1 MEPAAEDMAIM
12 EDMEVSMADM
22 MTTMMIRKRGLVDME
37 GMGNM
42 EEIMGMIM
50 EEKGMVGMEI
60 MVKVDMDMGAA

>member
-22 MTTMMIRKRGLVDME
+22 MTTMMIWKRDLVDMG
-37 GMGNM
+37 GMGSM
-42 EEIMGMIM
+42 EEIMGMTM

-60 MVKVDMDMGAA
+60 MVKVDMDMGVA

>member
-22 MTTMMIRKRGLVDME
+22 MTTMMIRKRDLVDMG
-37 GMGNM
+37 GMGSM